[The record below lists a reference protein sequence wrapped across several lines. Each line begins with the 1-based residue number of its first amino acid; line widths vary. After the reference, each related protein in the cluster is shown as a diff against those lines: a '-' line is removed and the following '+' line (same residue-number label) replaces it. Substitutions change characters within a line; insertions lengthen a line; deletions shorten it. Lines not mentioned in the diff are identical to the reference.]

1 MAETPNY
8 SHPHSRGPAVLI
20 VTVILMALATVF
32 VLLRMVSRIGIV
44 KRVTLDDYF
53 MMLAWVSKAIMAPS
67 RTDCD
72 RSLPLVYLLPSAM
85 APSMASEDIK
95 LIYRRNGTRR

>member
-1 MAETPNY
+1 MADVS

-20 VTVILMALATVF
+20 VTVIMMVLATVF

-53 MMLAWVSKAIMAPS
+53 MMLAWVSNDDLKQMAI
-67 RTDCD
+67 D
-72 RSLPLVYLLPSAM
+72 
-85 APSMASEDIK
+85 
-95 LIYRRNGTRR
+95 